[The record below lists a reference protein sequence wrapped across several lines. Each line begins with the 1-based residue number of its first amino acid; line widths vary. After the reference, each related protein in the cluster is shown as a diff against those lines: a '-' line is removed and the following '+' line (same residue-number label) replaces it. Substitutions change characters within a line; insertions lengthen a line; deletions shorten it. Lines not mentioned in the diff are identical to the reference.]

1 MEGRDPRGML
11 YYGVMIDIERGD
23 GTEGEDGWD
32 GMDDAMGRW
41 ETATRT
47 VRR

>member
-1 MEGRDPRGML
+1 MDDRVEA
-11 YYGVMIDIERGD
+11 
-23 GTEGEDGWD
+23 EGEDGWD
-32 GMDDAMGRW
+32 GMDDAMTRW